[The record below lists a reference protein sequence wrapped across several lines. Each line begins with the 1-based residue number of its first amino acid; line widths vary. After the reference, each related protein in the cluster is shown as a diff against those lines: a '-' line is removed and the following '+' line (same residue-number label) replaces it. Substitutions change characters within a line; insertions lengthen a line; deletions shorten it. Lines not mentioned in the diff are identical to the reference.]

1 MVTQV
6 LHVYENPA
14 EFIESVAQRTAELL
28 RPMVEQAS
36 APAPDNRPLTKKEAA
51 RYLGVS
57 LSTFTTRENEGII
70 KGFRSG
76 AKRLY
81 RREDLDAS
89 LKPVRRT
96 AA

>member
-1 MVTQV
+1 MQTQITQV
-6 LHVYENPA
+6 YSDPW
-14 EFIESVAQRTAELL
+14 EFIDAVAQRTAELL
-28 RPMVEQAS
+28 RPMVEQA
-36 APAPDNRPLTKKEAA
+36 AQPATDNRPLTKKEAA

-57 LSTFTTRENEGII
+57 LSTFTTRENEGVI

-76 AKRLY
+76 SKRLY